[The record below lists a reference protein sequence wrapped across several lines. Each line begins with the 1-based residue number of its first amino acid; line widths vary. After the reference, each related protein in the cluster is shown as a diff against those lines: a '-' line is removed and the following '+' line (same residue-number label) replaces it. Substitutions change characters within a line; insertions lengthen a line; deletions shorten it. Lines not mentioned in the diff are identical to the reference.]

1 VVLRGLALALTGSP
15 DLPAGAADRRALW
28 DAAGD
33 TVATTVLTCGLRPN
47 DDEWLNH
54 RAEIGAETHLT
65 FREVRRL
72 APLRLPPQTVYVC
85 ENPRVLEA
93 ILDGGARAAV
103 VCTMGNPTTVTLA
116 LLDAITASGE
126 VQLAYHGDFDW
137 PGIAIADRILRRYPA
152 ARPWQF
158 AADGD
163 AVGPGPRRGDARAG
177 RINPRGGPDRKP
189 AARPPEPGGPVIHGI
204 ARRRTSGSV
213 KSAYLCSP
221 LTADRLAPTRGPSRR
236 PSAWPTAPCSVGDP
250 RRGWTGHVQYYAPTS
265 EEAQRFRSST
275 RLLRLRGAG
284 HN

>member
-158 AADGD
+158 AAAHYRE
-163 AVGPGPRRGDARAG
+163 AVEQATERGTPRRPLAG
-177 RINPRGGPDRKP
+177 RATATPWDP
-189 AARPPEPGGPVIHGI
+189 ALAEAMRELDVSIH
-204 ARRRTSGSV
+204 
-213 KSAYLCSP
+213 
-221 LTADRLAPTRGPSRR
+221 
-236 PSAWPTAPCSVGDP
+236 
-250 RRGWTGHVQYYAPTS
+250 
-265 EEAQRFRSST
+265 EEALIES
-275 RLLRLRGAG
+275 LLRDLQNPAG
-284 HN
+284 R